1 MEMAFSLPHIHRLPA
16 ITQPWEASVTGA
28 DQTRMVR
35 RAEELGYCMVNVPEH
50 FVIPNEHIE
59 LSGPHYF
66 DATTAQA
73 YIAGAT
79 EQIRINSFVTI
90 LPLHH
95 PIVLAKALST
105 LDWLSSGRIT
115 LTLGVGWLAKEFE
128 IMRVPFAERG
138 RMADEYCEAMIE
150 LWTADTP
157 SYDGK
162 YVSFRDVAFEPKP
175 VQRPHPPIWIGGD
188 ADAALRR
195 AARFGTGWSPFLT
208 QPEDFP
214 ARIDFIKSQ
223 PEFTGGDLDV
233 IYALGTTRIGEGHV
247 DQHDPHSWPGMTAT
261 ELVDKLGWL
270 HGLGVTITG
279 LLIPPVAG
287 PQAYMEYCQWVMEEV
302 WPHLP

>member
-1 MEMAFSLPHIHRLPA
+1 
-16 ITQPWEASVTGA
+16 
-28 DQTRMVR
+28 
-35 RAEELGYCMVNVPEH
+35 
-50 FVIPNEHIE
+50 
-59 LSGPHYF
+59 
-66 DATTAQA
+66 
-73 YIAGAT
+73 
-79 EQIRINSFVTI
+79 
-90 LPLHH
+90 
-95 PIVLAKALST
+95 
-105 LDWLSSGRIT
+105 
-115 LTLGVGWLAKEFE
+115 
-128 IMRVPFAERG
+128 
-138 RMADEYCEAMIE
+138 MADEYCEAMIE